1 MLTPWIEPMKTRR
14 QRLSTNGMPDMYA
27 CHAILDVSNLQPAS
41 EGRIMVHNDLCSD
54 LSDPT
59 RINSKGAPAETPT
72 SRQVLNP

>member
-1 MLTPWIEPMKTRR
+1 MSM
-14 QRLSTNGMPDMYA
+14 RLVLQHRLIVGA
-27 CHAILDVSNLQPAS
+27 HEQGREQAILDVSNLQPAS

-59 RINSKGAPAETPT
+59 RINSKGAPGETPT